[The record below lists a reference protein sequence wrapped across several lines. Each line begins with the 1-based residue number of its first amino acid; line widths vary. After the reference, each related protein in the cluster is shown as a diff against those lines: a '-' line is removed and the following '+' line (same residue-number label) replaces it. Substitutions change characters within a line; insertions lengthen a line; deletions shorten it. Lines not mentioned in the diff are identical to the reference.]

1 MEEQEVLVEEIG
13 ECTFNKATAPACFL
27 EELSL
32 FSMDAAYGEEIATRE
47 CSMLTAYLYCKGCH
61 PYGQLLCG
69 MLQVPGAVQTLHT
82 HSMAAHGR
90 NTGAYNTP
98 VTTQ

>member
-1 MEEQEVLVEEIG
+1 MISVPLKCHPGVG
-13 ECTFNKATAPACFL
+13 TYPNLPAKQYQ
-27 EELSL
+27 
-32 FSMDAAYGEEIATRE
+32 A
-47 CSMLTAYLYCKGCH
+47 CKGCH

-90 NTGAYNTP
+90 STGAYNTP

>member
-1 MEEQEVLVEEIG
+1 MSG
-13 ECTFNKATAPACFL
+13 SYPR
-27 EELSL
+27 LSL
-32 FSMDAAYGEEIATRE
+32 AVTVALGGESLSAGDSKRRG
-47 CSMLTAYLYCKGCH
+47 CFGLTAQLCKGCD

-82 HSMAAHGR
+82 HSMAAHGHSI
-90 NTGAYNTP
+90 GAYNTP

>member
-1 MEEQEVLVEEIG
+1 MVGMADPGHFRSLVMQNGLVVPPLIHSGVG
-13 ECTFNKATAPACFL
+13 E
-27 EELSL
+27 
-32 FSMDAAYGEEIATRE
+32 
-47 CSMLTAYLYCKGCH
+47 CKGCD

-90 NTGAYNTP
+90 STGVYNTP
-98 VTTQ
+98 VITYSGWASIYITVWYKLLVMVN